1 MKNLKHMKPYQA
13 NLFYGILLIV
23 LSVWSYFDS
32 ESPSLT
38 AFIPTGFG
46 IIFLALTSPMKKGS
60 KTSSHLVAGLTFL
73 LIFALIKPLLG
84 ALERDDTVAI
94 ARVVV
99 MIAGGIVAF
108 GVYVNS
114 FIQIRKTN
122 KGRPD

>member
-1 MKNLKHMKPYQA
+1 MENLKHMKPYQA

-46 IIFLALTSPMKKGS
+46 IIFLALTNPMKKGS

-84 ALERDDTVAI
+84 ALERDDTVSI
-94 ARVVV
+94 ARVAV
-99 MIAGGIVAF
+99 MIAGGIIAF

-122 KGRPD
+122 KG